1 MGSRLLAILPAGSK
15 STHTQL
21 LLEVR
26 PYASQW
32 GSLWPLSL
40 LFRQLLGLERLGCS
54 KHLTWCCLG
63 PSKIKII
70 WRAVLELFCN
80 CFPDGCNFC
89 ATAMFFFFCG
99 AFMETYPWGV
109 WKKVGKAFCIFLIAA
124 ASQSKCWPRC
134 EPGCLGRS
142 SWKTSLW
149 DYCSSVSASKARVL
163 HVNRMQGNLAWL
175 SLSSFFPWTGDHP
188 ARHWQLLQLRKG
200 QVKPE
205 KDK

>member
-1 MGSRLLAILPAGSK
+1 MGSRLLAILPAGSR

-21 LLEVR
+21 PLEVR

-32 GSLWPLSL
+32 GSLWPLRL
-40 LFRQLLGLERLGCS
+40 LFRQLLGLQRLGCS
-54 KHLTWCCLG
+54 KHPTWSCLG

-70 WRAVLELFCN
+70 WRTVLELFCN
-80 CFPDGCNFC
+80 CFPDVCNFC
-89 ATAMFFFFCG
+89 ATARFFFFFLWG
-99 AFMETYPWGV
+99 FHGHLLVRGMEKGWQSLLP
-109 WKKVGKAFCIFLIAA
+109 FA
-124 ASQSKCWPRC
+124 ASQRKCWLRC

-163 HVNRMQGNLAWL
+163 HANRIQGNLAWL
-175 SLSSFFPWTGDHP
+175 SLSSFFLGTGDHP
-188 ARHWQLLQLRKG
+188 ARPWQLVQLRKG